1 LNEKQFEKICGESI
15 DEALSVLGPH
25 IANLIIFYI
34 KEKYSIRLTDTYQD
48 PQAFTEALKSTIDGA
63 TRVIQR
69 RMLRILYAKTG
80 IEPDFVITENF
91 ERKILNAKETF
102 KKKNDHSGS

>member
-1 LNEKQFEKICGESI
+1 LNEKQFEKIYGEAI
-15 DEALSVLGPH
+15 DEALLVLGPH
-25 IANLIIFYI
+25 IAQLVKFYI
-34 KEKYSIRLTDTYQD
+34 KEKYSIRLTDTYHD
-48 PQAFTEALKSTIDGA
+48 PQAFTEALKSIIDGA

-91 ERKILNAKETF
+91 ERKILDAKERF
-102 KKKNDHSGS
+102 KKKNDHSES

>member
-1 LNEKQFEKICGESI
+1 M
-15 DEALSVLGPH
+15 LGPH

-34 KEKYSIRLTDTYQD
+34 QEKYSIRLTDTYQD

-63 TRVIQR
+63 SRVIQR
-69 RMLRILYAKTG
+69 RMLRILYAKTD
-80 IEPDFVITENF
+80 EPDFVITENF

>member
-1 LNEKQFEKICGESI
+1 MNEKQFAKIYGEAT

-25 IANLIIFYI
+25 IANLIKFYI
-34 KEKYSIRLTDTYQD
+34 KEKYSIRLTDTYHD
-48 PQAFTEALKSTIDGA
+48 PQTFTDALKSTIDGA

-69 RMLRILYAKTG
+69 RMLRILYAKAG

-91 ERKILNAKETF
+91 ERKILDAKEAF